1 MIQLQGD
8 QAVFIGFKLETG
20 LRRQIEALVG
30 PDKKYVSADD
40 SNFLRICKLGDV
52 QYVGKLI
59 EERLS
64 TDRIQDI
71 QRNVVSILQRL
82 FPEERFPREFLI
94 LPAGGESAS
103 VDAEDPDGQTSA
115 GFDRPRY

>member
-1 MIQLQGD
+1 MIELQGD
-8 QAVFIGFKLETG
+8 QRIFVGFKLATG
-20 LRRQIEALVG
+20 LRRQIEAIVG

-40 SNFLRICKLGDV
+40 STFLRICKLGDV

-82 FPEERFPREFLI
+82 FPDERLPRDFLI
-94 LPAGGESAS
+94 VPAGGESVS
-103 VDAEDPDGQTSA
+103 VDSEDPNGPSPA
-115 GFDRPRY
+115 GFDPPRY